1 VTDVTRD
8 EESSVSRRK
17 VLRDVGKMTS
27 AAVVMP
33 ALLGAGGSGSDGA
46 SEGGASDSASEGG
59 SDGDGPD
66 AMLVP
71 AYFHPAH
78 FPDEWARLAD
88 PRLMAVVLNVHNGPG
103 SARDPEFAATV
114 ARIERAG
121 GTVVGY
127 IDTAYGARPA
137 AEIEAE
143 ARRYREWYGVAD
155 VFLDQVS
162 AEPEALGAYRRIC
175 AGLRARKAEFLVFN
189 HGVHPDPGY
198 AEVADLLVTFE
209 GPWAAYEQ
217 VRPPAWT
224 RELPAG
230 RLCHLVYAVPPEACD
245 STLRLARRHNAG
257 IAYVTDGDGANPWGG
272 LSGYFERA
280 LALMR

>member
-1 VTDVTRD
+1 MPDVIGD
-8 EESSVSRRK
+8 GESAVSRRK
-17 VLRDVGKMTS
+17 VLRDAGKVTS
-27 AAVVMP
+27 AAVVVP
-33 ALLGAGGSGSDGA
+33 ALLGAGGSASHGSGSDGPDDA
-46 SEGGASDSASEGG
+46 SGD
-59 SDGDGPD
+59 DGPD

-71 AYFHPAH
+71 AYFHPSY
-78 FPDEWARLAD
+78 FPGEWARLAD

-103 SARDPEFAATV
+103 SARDPEFAAAV
-114 ARIERAG
+114 ARVERAG
-121 GTVVGY
+121 GTVVAY

-143 ARRYREWYGVAD
+143 ARRYRDWYGVAD

-175 AGLRARKAEFLVFN
+175 AGLRDRKAEFLVFN

-198 AEVADLLVTFE
+198 AAVADLLVTFE
-209 GPWAAYEQ
+209 GPWSAYEQ

-224 RELPAG
+224 MDLPAE
-230 RLCHLVYAVPPEACD
+230 RFCHLVYAVPPEACD

-257 IAYVTDGDGANPWGG
+257 IAYVTDGHGANPWGG

-280 LALMR
+280 LTLAR